1 MIRLSKHQAVLLWTA
16 QENIQYDVE
25 CKECVQGQ
33 CNSSCSELV
42 VSTLQNNT
50 PSRAGQ
56 GRIIV
61 SHLEQGR
68 RYIFTVCAKIE
79 VVGLNDSVVDAW
91 NDSVKLRG
99 RL

>member
-56 GRIIV
+56 GRIFV
-61 SHLEQGR
+61 SHLEQGKH
-68 RYIFTVCAKIE
+68 YIFTVCAKIE
-79 VVGLNDSVVDAW
+79 AVGLNDSVVDAW
-91 NDSVKLRG
+91 NGSVTLRG